1 MDEPR
6 VVNLKWSVA
15 AVGAMA
21 LMAPACG
28 GSSSDGTLEPS
39 EDGVLRVVADDTMD
53 FDADAYS
60 AAAGEIAIEYV
71 LSGFQEHTL
80 VVEGYEDEL
89 VLSVENGGSDSG
101 TITLEAGRYILYCD
115 IPGHREGGMEARL
128 LVQGS
133 APLSKSHSGPPRG
146 AGLLCE

>member
-1 MDEPR
+1 MDESR
-6 VVNLKWSVA
+6 VLNLKWSVA
-15 AVGAMA
+15 AVVATA
-21 LMAPACG
+21 LMAAACG
-28 GSSSDGTLEPS
+28 GGGSDGTLGPS

-60 AAAGEIAIEYV
+60 ATAGEIAIDYV

-89 VLSVENGGSDSG
+89 ALSVENGGSDSG

-128 LVQGS
+128 LVQ
-133 APLSKSHSGPPRG
+133 
-146 AGLLCE
+146 

>member
-1 MDEPR
+1 MTTLR
-6 VVNLKWSVA
+6 TILGSTVSAGLLA
-15 AVGAMA
+15 A
-21 LMAPACG
+21 ACG
-28 GSSSDGTLEPS
+28 GGGGGGASETTSPS
-39 EDGVLRVVADDTMD
+39 EDGVLLVVGLDTQD
-53 FDADAYS
+53 FDADAYR

-115 IPGHREGGMEARL
+115 IPAHREGGMEARL
-128 LVQGS
+128 LVQ
-133 APLSKSHSGPPRG
+133 
-146 AGLLCE
+146 

>member
-6 VVNLKWSVA
+6 VLNLKWSVA
-15 AVGAMA
+15 AVVAA
-21 LMAPACG
+21 AIKAACG
-28 GSSSDGTLEPS
+28 GGGSDGTLEPS

-53 FDADAYS
+53 FDADTYR

-89 VLSVENGGSDSG
+89 ALSVENGGSDSG

-128 LVQGS
+128 LVQ
-133 APLSKSHSGPPRG
+133 
-146 AGLLCE
+146 

>member
-21 LMAPACG
+21 LMATACG

-53 FDADAYS
+53 FDADAYR

-128 LVQGS
+128 LVQ
-133 APLSKSHSGPPRG
+133 
-146 AGLLCE
+146 

>member
-1 MDEPR
+1 M
-6 VVNLKWSVA
+6 VVA

-21 LMAPACG
+21 LMATACG

-53 FDADAYS
+53 FDADAYR

-115 IPGHREGGMEARL
+115 IPAHREGGMEARL
-128 LVQGS
+128 LVQ
-133 APLSKSHSGPPRG
+133 
-146 AGLLCE
+146 

>member
-1 MDEPR
+1 M
-6 VVNLKWSVA
+6 
-15 AVGAMA
+15 MA
-21 LMAPACG
+21 TACG

-128 LVQGS
+128 LVQ
-133 APLSKSHSGPPRG
+133 
-146 AGLLCE
+146 

>member
-21 LMAPACG
+21 LMATACG

-53 FDADAYS
+53 FDADAYR

-101 TITLEAGRYILYCD
+101 TITLEAGRYIQYCD

-128 LVQGS
+128 LVQ
-133 APLSKSHSGPPRG
+133 
-146 AGLLCE
+146 

>member
-21 LMAPACG
+21 LMATACG

-53 FDADAYS
+53 FDADAYR

-89 VLSVENGGSDSG
+89 VLSVENCGSDSG

-115 IPGHREGGMEARL
+115 IPAHREGGMEARL
-128 LVQGS
+128 LVQ
-133 APLSKSHSGPPRG
+133 
-146 AGLLCE
+146 

>member
-21 LMAPACG
+21 LMATACG
-28 GSSSDGTLEPS
+28 GSSSHGTLEPS

-53 FDADAYS
+53 FDADAYR

-115 IPGHREGGMEARL
+115 IPAHREGGMEARL
-128 LVQGS
+128 LVQ
-133 APLSKSHSGPPRG
+133 
-146 AGLLCE
+146 

>member
-21 LMAPACG
+21 LMATACG
-28 GSSSDGTLEPS
+28 GSSSDGTLAPS

-53 FDADAYS
+53 FDADAYR

-115 IPGHREGGMEARL
+115 IPAHREGGMEARL
-128 LVQGS
+128 LVQ
-133 APLSKSHSGPPRG
+133 
-146 AGLLCE
+146 

>member
-6 VVNLKWSVA
+6 VLNFKWSVA
-15 AVGAMA
+15 AVVAAA
-21 LMAPACG
+21 LMATACG
-28 GSSSDGTLEPS
+28 GGGSDGTLEPS

-89 VLSVENGGSDSG
+89 ALSVENGGSDSG
-101 TITLEAGRYILYCD
+101 TITLEAGRYTLYCD

-128 LVQGS
+128 LVQ
-133 APLSKSHSGPPRG
+133 
-146 AGLLCE
+146 

>member
-21 LMAPACG
+21 LMATACG

-53 FDADAYS
+53 FDADAYR

-101 TITLEAGRYILYCD
+101 TITLEAGRYIMYCD
-115 IPGHREGGMEARL
+115 IPGHREGGMEALL
-128 LVQGS
+128 LVQ
-133 APLSKSHSGPPRG
+133 
-146 AGLLCE
+146 